1 MAGMCITHRA
11 RSATG
16 ACVRCGGGT
25 CALCVL
31 DVDGTLYCSVLCFT
45 EQALEAKGKPLVRNA
60 DPLAAVDLSEPSVV
74 LGSPDA
80 EPADDSSIL
89 MSSAAEDD
97 RSETSILDL
106 TSRRREIEDSSIVP
120 MTGPKDPTS
129 ILDMRGW
136 AERPPTS
143 DTPVPMVLPGT
154 RRSTIQSP
162 CVFHADTP
170 AVVRCSTC
178 ADPICTMCI
187 GDEERGGTC
196 FPLCRREIRARRR
209 KQALILAAAAS
220 AVLVV
225 WALIANLKKDP
236 KPSPT
241 PAAAVVPPPVVARVD
256 PPKPEPAP
264 APAPIAVVEPPKPPP
279 PPPTPVVFEPKPEP
293 PKPPPPAP
301 KPEPPPLPPPAPPKV
316 EPKPEPPPVPKPEPP
331 KPPPPAP
338 KPEPP
343 PPPPPPPPKVE
354 PKPEPAPIPK
364 PEPPKPP
371 PPAPKPQPPPP
382 PKPVEPTP
390 LERAMGTARDLIRT
404 ATPEFCDLAAEAAQ
418 PLPEDP
424 RPLLARLSAVESKL
438 TQARDEYDRVYA
450 DAPDRPLLEGRIRI
464 LGQLLSSLKQLRA
477 RCTEDR

>member
-11 RSATG
+11 RTATG
-16 ACVRCGGGT
+16 NCVRCGGGT

-31 DVDGTLYCSVLCFT
+31 DVDGILYCSVLCFT
-45 EQALEAKGKPLVRNA
+45 EQALEAKGKPLVRKS
-60 DPLAAVDLSEPSVV
+60 DPLAAIDLNEPSVV
-74 LGSPDA
+74 LGAPD
-80 EPADDSSIL
+80 EERADESSIL

-106 TSRRREIEDSSIVP
+106 TAKRREMEDSSIVP

-154 RRSTIQSP
+154 RRSTIRST

-170 AVVRCSTC
+170 AVVRCSAC
-178 ADPICTMCI
+178 ADPICTLCI
-187 GDEERGGTC
+187 GDEERGGVC
-196 FPLCRREIRARRR
+196 SPLCRREIRARRR
-209 KQALILAAAAS
+209 RQALILASAAS

-236 KPSPT
+236 EPPPPMPVAVVEPTKPSSAPSPGGAT
-241 PAAAVVPPPVVARVD
+241 ER
-256 PPKPEPAP
+256 KPEPVKP
-264 APAPIAVVEPPKPPP
+264 PPPPAPIVVVEPPKPAPP
-279 PPPTPVVFEPKPEP
+279 PPKPVVFEPKPEP
-293 PKPPPPAP
+293 PKPPAPPPAP
-301 KPEPPPLPPPAPPKV
+301 KVDLTPEPPPL
-316 EPKPEPPPVPKPEPP
+316 PKPEPP

-338 KPEPP
+338 L
-343 PPPPPPPPKVE
+343 PKVE
-354 PKPEPAPIPK
+354 PKPE
-364 PEPPKPP
+364 
-371 PPAPKPQPPPP
+371 P

-390 LERAMGTARDLIRT
+390 LERALGTARDLIRA
-404 ATPEFCDLAAEAAQ
+404 ATPEFCGLAGEAAQ
-418 PLPEDP
+418 SLPDDL
-424 RPLLARLSAVESKL
+424 RPLLARIDAVESKL
-438 TQARDEYDRVYA
+438 TQARDEYDRIYA
-450 DAPDRPLLEGRIRI
+450 DAPDRPLLERRIRI